1 MHTAS
6 ADLAQPPFA
15 LPPWV
20 VGKIVP
26 VAPDYEGDILH
37 LGPKAE
43 IERPALPRPRV
54 LYVVG
59 GDVTARVGRT
69 HHMLALDGT
78 LLIEAEKSL
87 VLVNHGDAP
96 AKVFLLTLPEPRVQ
110 WRLIPP
116 DAFASR

>member
-1 MHTAS
+1 MHTS
-6 ADLAQPPFA
+6 SSDLSQPPFT

-20 VGKIVP
+20 VGKNVS
-26 VAPDYEGDILH
+26 VAPDYDGDIVH

-54 LYVVG
+54 LYVVA

-69 HHMLALDGT
+69 HHMLASDGT
-78 LLIEAEKSL
+78 LLIDADKGIT
-87 VLVNHGDAP
+87 LVNHGDAP
-96 AKVFLLTLPEPRVQ
+96 AKVFILTLPEPRVQ